1 MKVNA
6 LALVFCLLLGPLAGT
21 PAVGGEQPDTS
32 KSALAKATFE
42 RLKEFEGHWVG
53 QSTKG
58 WTDTLTYKTVAGG
71 SVVVE
76 ESFGAHPNE
85 TMYSMFSLDVDRL
98 IMTHYCV
105 AGNQP
110 RLVATEFSETDS
122 GQVVVFTFLDIT
134 GASSRDKGHMD
145 KCRLTFVDDDHTKIQ
160 WTWYQDGQESWMEEI
175 LQRRVE

>member
-1 MKVNA
+1 MYQQLKSNC
-6 LALVFCLLLGPLAGT
+6 VFA
-21 PAVGGEQPDTS
+21 AVMLFSVSVGARETDSTKIRQ
-32 KSALAKATFE
+32 AKETFE
-42 RLKEFEGHWVG
+42 RLKKFEGHWAG

-105 AGNQP
+105 ARNQP
-110 RLVATEFSETDS
+110 RLVATEFGKSDS
-122 GQVVVFTFLDIT
+122 GDVVVFNFLDIT
-134 GASSRDKGHMD
+134 GAASRDKGHMD
-145 KCRLTFVDDDHTKIQ
+145 KCRVTFISDSLTKLQ

-175 LQRRVE
+175 LQKRVE

>member
-1 MKVNA
+1 MFKFLGNCI
-6 LALVFCLLLGPLAGT
+6 LA
-21 PAVGGEQPDTS
+21 AVILTFASVGAREIDSTQVRQ
-32 KSALAKATFE
+32 AKETFE
-42 RLKEFEGHWVG
+42 RIKKWEGLWVG

-105 AGNQP
+105 ARNQP
-110 RLVATEFSETDS
+110 RLVATEFGRSDS
-122 GQVVVFTFLDIT
+122 GEVVVFTFMDIT
-134 GASSRDKGHMD
+134 GVASRNKGHMD
-145 KCRLTFVDDDHTKIQ
+145 KCRVTFISDSLTKVQ

-175 LQRRVE
+175 LQKRVD